1 MFGTEECERSIAQSA
16 LLPSKRNWEAYLCET
31 LGETY
36 VPLRAHTLQAIH
48 IMCFVHR
55 SIANLCSVVTSAAVA
70 CGAGNTLG
78 NKGAVSVF
86 LKICGTKI
94 LVVNAHLS
102 AHQHAERKR
111 NAEFRKIS
119 LQMPLLLEQKDGGTT
134 STSEGSSTIDQR
146 PTAPSDQTTE
156 SPQIINEGHVPMQS
170 VKDAAPDDD
179 AAGMP
184 TPLMVPEPESNMDE
198 DDEAEADPDGLET
211 SSPLPGNG
219 RPLSTNNS
227 FLSGG
232 NTQSGGASVG
242 KTIDKFADVVIFMG
256 DLNYRI
262 KGNRYKIAH
271 ISSFFSACV

>member
-1 MFGTEECERSIAQSA
+1 
-16 LLPSKRNWEAYLCET
+16 
-31 LGETY
+31 
-36 VPLRAHTLQAIH
+36 
-48 IMCFVHR
+48 MCFVHR

-134 STSEGSSTIDQR
+134 STSEGSTSVDQQR
-146 PTAPSDQTTE
+146 SSAVVDQSSE
-156 SPQIINEGHVPMQS
+156 APQIINEGHVPMSSQS
-170 VKDAAPDDD
+170 MKGAAPSDG
-179 AAGMP
+179 AEALP
-184 TPLMVPEPESNMDE
+184 PPLMVPTGNDPATADNGMDE
-198 DDEAEADPDGLET
+198 DDEAEADADALDSP
-211 SSPLPGNG
+211 SPLPGNG

-227 FLSGG
+227 FLGG
-232 NTQSGGASVG
+232 NAAQSSGASTG
-242 KTIDKFADVVIFMG
+242 KTIDKFADIVVFMG

-262 KGNRYKIAH
+262 KGNRYWTTFAWKIVH
-271 ISSFFSACV
+271 KCLSLPWHCIDPSSTSYWPPICTKCS